1 MKEIFFISP
10 HDTHR
15 RNEIFVQSQK
25 KKKKIMVTKVS
36 GLFFYL
42 YGTYCQKKINLQT
55 KYLYSRILLK
65 LALDL
70 NSNLNCALSN
80 PLYT

>member
-1 MKEIFFISP
+1 
-10 HDTHR
+10 
-15 RNEIFVQSQK
+15 
-25 KKKKIMVTKVS
+25 MVTKVS

-42 YGTYCQKKINLQT
+42 YGTYFQKKINLQT